1 MVHALVVETSLVGKK
16 ERSIH
21 HLKMGTPLKLI
32 KTSQSKSDWAMAEI
46 AIIEVA
52 TQHDL
57 DTLKKATLRAGKTIA
72 ILYQLSLLND
82 VMQIGPNGLLAS
94 PFEEALLTRI
104 VDKLRQELENAP
116 DQTDPHEEVIGHTQ
130 LPKREVLLISTQ
142 EGIEVIRHDEITRI
156 EADRA
161 YCVLHQKNGRRLMIS
176 KPLRELK
183 DQLPTDQF
191 FRCHSSHLIRLS
203 AVVAYRK
210 EGGGMLVLC
219 DGSHVPVAKARK
231 EEMVRVLGGE

>member
-32 KTSQSKSDWAMAEI
+32 KTNQSKSDWPMAEI

-82 VMQIGPNGLLAS
+82 VMQIGPNGLLAF

-116 DQTDPHEEVIGHTQ
+116 DKTDPHEEVIGHTQ

-161 YCVLHQKNGRRLMIS
+161 YCVLHQTNGRRLMIS

-183 DQLPTDQF
+183 DQLPPAQF
-191 FRCHSSHLIRLS
+191 FRCHSSHLIKLS

-210 EGGGMLVLC
+210 EGGGVLVLS

-231 EEMVRVLGGE
+231 EEMVRVLGG

>member
-1 MVHALVVETSLVGKK
+1 M
-16 ERSIH
+16 
-21 HLKMGTPLKLI
+21 LI
-32 KTSQSKSDWAMAEI
+32 
-46 AIIEVA
+46 
-52 TQHDL
+52 
-57 DTLKKATLRAGKTIA
+57 
-72 ILYQLSLLND
+72 
-82 VMQIGPNGLLAS
+82 P
-94 PFEEALLTRI
+94 
-104 VDKLRQELENAP
+104 
-116 DQTDPHEEVIGHTQ
+116 
-130 LPKREVLLISTQ
+130 TQ
-142 EGIEVIRHDEITRI
+142 EGFEVIRHDEITRI

-210 EGGGMLVLC
+210 EGGGVLVLC

-231 EEMVRVLGGE
+231 EEMVRVLGG